1 MRKIKWGNV
10 LKAIALVSSVGV
22 LVYLLVMLMI
32 GASLTYL
39 GCMVSVICL
48 GTVAYIDDDFRE
60 QLKKI
65 PNGRNVKV
73 SIK

>member
-1 MRKIKWGNV
+1 MGKIKWGNV
-10 LKAIALVSSVGV
+10 LKMLALISSVGV
-22 LVYLLVMLMI
+22 SIYLIVMLMI

-39 GCMVSVICL
+39 GCIVSVICL
-48 GTVAYIDDDFRE
+48 GTIVYVNDDFKD

-65 PNGRNVKV
+65 ANGRNVKL